1 MSGEAFDQAATLRR
15 LVAEKQGRHTPVLA
29 IASGKGGAGKTLLSV
44 NLALELA
51 SRGRRIL
58 LVDLDPGLANVEV
71 HLRLPQGPRLCEVL
85 EGSLPLEK
93 AYVESAFGL
102 KLLGG
107 GHLSSLSSTELHNE
121 LPHLGSADSPR
132 RILDLVRR
140 GRERFDLI
148 LLDAGAGLGPWV
160 RQTLAEADHALLVTQ
175 PDPAS
180 VTDAYALQK
189 LCHID
194 QFSCTTSLFVNRAKD
209 REEALLTATRLRSV
223 TRRFLDLEPELTGWF
238 LDDPEI
244 AASIHTQVPFR
255 LGLAPDTPAR
265 RSLASLAATLLAR
278 LPLTAT
284 HEPTR

>member
-1 MSGEAFDQAATLRR
+1 MSAHSLDQAATLRR
-15 LVAEKQGRHTPVLA
+15 LVAEKQRQRTPVLA

-51 SRGRRIL
+51 SRGRRVL

-71 HLRLPQGPRLCEVL
+71 HLRLPQGPRLSEVL
-85 EGSLPLEK
+85 EGRIPLEK

-107 GHLSSLSSTELHNE
+107 GHLSSLSGQELQDE
-121 LPHLGSADSPR
+121 LPHLGSARSPR

-140 GRERFDLI
+140 SSERFDLI

-180 VTDAYALQK
+180 VTDAYALLK
-189 LCHID
+189 LCHIEHL
-194 QFSCTTSLFVNRAKD
+194 SCTTSLFVNRAKD
-209 REEALLTATRLRSV
+209 REEALLTATRLRTV
-223 TRRFLDLEPELTGWF
+223 AHRFLDLQPELQGWF
-238 LDDPEI
+238 LEDKDI
-244 AASIHTQVPFR
+244 AASIQHQVPFR
-255 LGLAPDTPAR
+255 LSLAAESASR
-265 RSLASLAATLLAR
+265 RSLSSLAATLLAK
-278 LPLTAT
+278 LPFAAAA
-284 HEPTR
+284 P